1 MQKYDTLVTIKY
13 QREKNAYYR
22 NRTEAQDMKVCKKK
36 TGQEDLKE
44 NENYKII
51 YRISGMPH
59 RNR

>member
-13 QREKNAYYR
+13 QREKNTYYR
-22 NRTEAQDMKVCKKK
+22 NRTEAQAMHVCKKK
-36 TGQEDLKE
+36 IRQEDLKE

-51 YRISGMPH
+51 YGISGMSH